1 MNPSKIAWKER
12 DEPIALAKH
21 WDAKIPR
28 PNGGKWVLQIF
39 RADYGVFLNL
49 YEGDNYKRKEV
60 LEIYS
65 PFSLLWRKYNKE
77 KQIVWELYQI
87 VSKITNPELRKKRTA
102 EIENKKTLEEKARR
116 EIART
121 VWHL

>member
-1 MNPSKIAWKER
+1 M
-12 DEPIALAKH
+12 
-21 WDAKIPR
+21 
-28 PNGGKWVLQIF
+28 
-39 RADYGVFLNL
+39 
-49 YEGDNYKRKEV
+49 
-60 LEIYS
+60 EIYS